1 MSHDTC
7 AARGIG
13 GLFQRPQCQTCP
25 PHIHTLML
33 SHTHYTHRLTHSS
46 THTRIYPTHTH
57 TPQKHTHTHITR
69 LRHTMHIRT
78 YDSSHRMGT
87 QHTYTHTV
95 YHTRTPPIICHTHYT
110 PTLTYPQVNTL
121 VHTDIHSTRHKFTPH
136 HIHACAIHTHT
147 SLEHLDKLSETV
159 SVTYKVGWVPTS
171 RPSPYEVST

>member
-13 GLFQRPQCQTCP
+13 GLFRLPQCQTCP

-33 SHTHYTHRLTHSS
+33 SHTHYTHRLTHAFIY
-46 THTRIYPTHTH
+46 THKNVPNTHTH
-57 TPQKHTHTHITR
+57 TDSDTPCTFAHMTHHRAWAHSTHTHTQC
-69 LRHTMHIRT
+69 M
-78 YDSSHRMGT
+78 
-87 QHTYTHTV
+87 THT
-95 YHTRTPPIICHTHYT
+95 HRPSCHTHYT
-110 PTLTYPQVNTL
+110 PTLTFPQVNTL

-147 SLEHLDKLSETV
+147 SLGHLDKLSETV